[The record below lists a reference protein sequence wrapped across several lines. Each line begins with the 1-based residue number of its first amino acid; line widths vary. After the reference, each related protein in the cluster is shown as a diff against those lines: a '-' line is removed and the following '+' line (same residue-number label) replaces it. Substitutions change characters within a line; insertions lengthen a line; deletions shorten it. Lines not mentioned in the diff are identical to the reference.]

1 MITKC
6 ANELCGEPFLFF
18 RGGKLFIVDVRSN
31 PQPGNPSTAD
41 QAPQKLE
48 HFWLCEHCAAT
59 MTLVVG
65 QGRGRESTRERLPRQ
80 PHGAAPGPFCY
91 SVYEYR
97 GGAISGGAAY
107 DGCKLTADH
116 R

>member
-6 ANELCGEPFLFF
+6 ANQMCGQPFLFF
-18 RGGKLFIVDVRSN
+18 RGGKLFIVDVHSN
-31 PQPGNPSTAD
+31 PQPGNPSTKD

-65 QGRGRESTRERLPRQ
+65 KGKTPRIILTTCENLQLSGKRLPRR
-80 PHGAAPGPFCY
+80 PHGAALGQAPM
-91 SVYEYR
+91 R
-97 GGAISGGAAY
+97 
-107 DGCKLTADH
+107 
-116 R
+116 

>member
-6 ANELCGEPFLFF
+6 ANQLCGQPFLFF

-31 PQPGNPSTAD
+31 PQPGNPNTAD

-48 HFWLCEHCAAT
+48 HFWLCEQCAAT

-65 QGRGRESTRERLPRQ
+65 QGSTPRVILSTCEDRQSTRERLPRQ
-80 PHGAAPGPFCY
+80 AHGAALGQAPLG
-91 SVYEYR
+91 
-97 GGAISGGAAY
+97 
-107 DGCKLTADH
+107 
-116 R
+116 